1 MSDQTRIEATLGQMF
16 RDHFFDSPH
25 EDTRCCVE
33 EFLEAL
39 KANRIALIELP
50 EPSYEDDTGGIGFNG
65 GPGDRE
71 IAAERGVYVFG
82 GGVFDQWDGVNPDQA
97 RKIGSWW
104 IAAAAAAEV
113 TE

>member
-1 MSDQTRIEATLGQMF
+1 MSDRIEATLGQMF
-16 RDHFFDSPH
+16 RDHFFNSPH

-50 EPSYEDDTGGIGFNG
+50 EKLGEDAPYWRTLIGNEPEDVYP
-65 GPGDRE
+65 GPWGHIVISGTARLDSVEEARDL
-71 IAAERGVYVFG
+71 AA
-82 GGVFDQWDGVNPDQA
+82 A
-97 RKIGSWW
+97 LL
-104 IAAAAAAEV
+104 AAAAEV